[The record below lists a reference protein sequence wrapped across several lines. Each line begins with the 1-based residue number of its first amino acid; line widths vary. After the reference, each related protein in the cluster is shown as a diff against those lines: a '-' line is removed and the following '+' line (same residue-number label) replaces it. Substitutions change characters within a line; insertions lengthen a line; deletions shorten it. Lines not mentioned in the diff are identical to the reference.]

1 MEKIQIN
8 KQDVEEHKVNAAM
21 GYVGVLCFWPLLFKK
36 HSPFAHFHAKQGLL
50 LFLIEIV
57 SAAFFFLLWPLF
69 ILAIFFAVRGISQS
83 LHGKFWRLPL
93 IGRWAEKLH
102 I

>member
-1 MEKIQIN
+1 MEKIQTN
-8 KQDVEEHKVNAAM
+8 KHDVEEHKVSAAM
-21 GYVGVLCFWPLLFKK
+21 SYVGVLCFWPLLFKK

-57 SAAFFFLLWPLF
+57 SAAFFFLLWPIF
-69 ILAIFFAVRGISQS
+69 MVAIFLAVRGISQS
-83 LHGKFWRLPL
+83 LHGKFWRLPWL
-93 IGRWAEKLH
+93 GRFAEKLH

>member
-8 KQDVEEHKVNAAM
+8 KHDVEEHKVSAAM
-21 GYVGVLCFWPLLFKK
+21 SYVGVLCFWPLLFKK

-50 LFLIEIV
+50 LLLIEV
-57 SAAFFFLLWPLF
+57 VCAAFFVLLWPVF
-69 ILAIFFAVRGISQS
+69 ILAVFFSVRGISQS
-83 LHGKFWRLPL
+83 LHGKFWRLPI
-93 IGRWAEKLH
+93 IGRFADKLS